1 MENSD
6 DKIVHM
12 GRSRRFDEAG
22 APRQPI
28 EDIDVANHMTADS
41 TAKSSDT
48 RLATFLIQS
57 GGAGPSYARRHR
69 SAVALGWITRAS
81 LDLVSDPAAS
91 KLGDLTAEEL
101 VKRGKLEAVKRY
113 VSRVGNG
120 GYA

>member
-1 MENSD
+1 
-6 DKIVHM
+6 
-12 GRSRRFDEAG
+12 
-22 APRQPI
+22 
-28 EDIDVANHMTADS
+28 
-41 TAKSSDT
+41 
-48 RLATFLIQS
+48 
-57 GGAGPSYARRHR
+57 
-69 SAVALGWITRAS
+69 LGWITRAS